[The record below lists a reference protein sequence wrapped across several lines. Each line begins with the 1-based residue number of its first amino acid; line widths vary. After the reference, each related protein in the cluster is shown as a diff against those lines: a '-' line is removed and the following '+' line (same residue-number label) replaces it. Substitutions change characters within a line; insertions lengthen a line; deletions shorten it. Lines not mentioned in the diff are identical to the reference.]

1 MSNHI
6 FHYRLKKL
14 KRAFLIWITLISLL
28 INLWI
33 DNIRFTIF
41 QTNSHEKSRVQIKR
55 ARGFTNQLIELGS
68 AFIKIGQLLS
78 ARPDLIPNTWI
89 QELSKLQDQV
99 PNFSF
104 TQVEE
109 IIRNELGSKF
119 NEIDQIICDPV
130 GSASLAQVH
139 RATLKDCK
147 KVVFKIKR
155 ARWFTNQLIELG
167 SAFIKIG
174 QLLSA
179 RPDLIPNT
187 WIQELSKLQDQV
199 PNFSFAQVEETIR
212 DELGSKFNDIDQ
224 IICDPVGSASLA
236 QVHRATLK
244 DGKKVVF
251 KVQRPNLKELF
262 IIDLGIMQQIA
273 GLLQKNKNW
282 SRGRN
287 WVEIAKE
294 CRKVLMKELD
304 FNCEAQYAA
313 RFRQQF
319 LDDENV
325 EVPEVIWD
333 MSSEKVLCLSYVEG
347 TKISDLEKLKS
358 QEIDLSKIAEIGA
371 ISYLKQLVNYGFFH
385 ADPHP
390 GNLAVSSEGK
400 LIFYDF
406 GMMGNISNNLQTRLG
421 GMVKAAALRD
431 ASSLVSQLQQ
441 AGLISK
447 DIDVGPVR
455 RLVRLMLKE
464 ALTPPFSPNII
475 EKLSGDLY
483 ELVYETPFQL
493 PVDLIFVMRAL
504 STFEGVGRMLDPGF
518 NLVSVTKPYL
528 IELMTSNNQSPN
540 DLINQFGRQVGE
552 LGSKAVGIPK
562 RIDESLE
569 RLEQGDLQL
578 QIRMGESDR
587 QFKKMF
593 TAQKT
598 LGHSILIGSLSI
610 ASALLVTSKQNNF
623 ALLPLLFA
631 IPISIDWIK
640 CQLSMRKGS
649 RLEKLKR

>member
-1 MSNHI
+1 MSYHVL
-6 FHYRLKKL
+6 HYRLKKL
-14 KRAFLIWITLISLL
+14 KRSFLIWITLISLL
-28 INLWI
+28 LNLWI

-41 QTNSHEKSRVQIKR
+41 QTKNNEKSRVQIKR
-55 ARGFTNQLIELGS
+55 ARWFTNQLIKLGS

-89 QELSKLQDQV
+89 KELS
-99 PNFSF
+99 
-104 TQVEE
+104 
-109 IIRNELGSKF
+109 R
-119 NEIDQIICDPV
+119 
-130 GSASLAQVH
+130 
-139 RATLKDCK
+139 
-147 KVVFKIKR
+147 
-155 ARWFTNQLIELG
+155 
-167 SAFIKIG
+167 
-174 QLLSA
+174 
-179 RPDLIPNT
+179 
-187 WIQELSKLQDQV
+187 LQDQV

-212 DELGSKFNDIDQ
+212 NELGSKFNKIDQ

-447 DIDVGPVR
+447 DIDIGPVR

-610 ASALLVTSKQNNF
+610 ASALLVTNKQNNF
-623 ALLPLLFA
+623 ALLPLFFA
-631 IPISIDWIK
+631 LPISIDWIK

>member
-1 MSNHI
+1 MSFHI
-6 FHYRLKKL
+6 LHYRLKKL
-14 KRAFLIWITLISLL
+14 KRSFLIWITLISLL
-28 INLWI
+28 MKLWI
-33 DNIRFTIF
+33 DSIRFTIF
-41 QTNSHEKSRVQIKR
+41 QTKSNEKSRVQIKR
-55 ARGFTNQLIELGS
+55 ARWFTNQLIKLGS

-109 IIRNELGSKF
+109 TIRNELGSKF
-119 NEIDQIICDPV
+119 NE
-130 GSASLAQVH
+130 
-139 RATLKDCK
+139 
-147 KVVFKIKR
+147 
-155 ARWFTNQLIELG
+155 
-167 SAFIKIG
+167 
-174 QLLSA
+174 
-179 RPDLIPNT
+179 
-187 WIQELSKLQDQV
+187 
-199 PNFSFAQVEETIR
+199 
-212 DELGSKFNDIDQ
+212 IDQ

-528 IELMTSNNQSPN
+528 IELMTSNNQTPN

-610 ASALLVTSKQNNF
+610 ASALLVTNKQNNF
-623 ALLPLLFA
+623 ALLPLFFA
-631 IPISIDWIK
+631 LPISIDWIK

>member
-1 MSNHI
+1 MSYHI
-6 FHYRLKKL
+6 LHYRFKKL

-41 QTNSHEKSRVQIKR
+41 QTKSNEKSRVQIKR
-55 ARGFTNQLIELGS
+55 ARWFTNQLIKLGS

-78 ARPDLIPNTWI
+78 ARPDLLPNSWI
-89 QELSKLQDQV
+89 K
-99 PNFSF
+99 
-104 TQVEE
+104 
-109 IIRNELGSKF
+109 
-119 NEIDQIICDPV
+119 
-130 GSASLAQVH
+130 
-139 RATLKDCK
+139 
-147 KVVFKIKR
+147 
-155 ARWFTNQLIELG
+155 
-167 SAFIKIG
+167 
-174 QLLSA
+174 
-179 RPDLIPNT
+179 
-187 WIQELSKLQDQV
+187 ELSKLQDQV

-212 DELGSKFNDIDQ
+212 EELGSKFNEIDQ

-294 CRKVLMKELD
+294 CRKVLIKELD
-304 FNCEAQYAA
+304 FNSEAQYAA

-325 EVPEVIWD
+325 EVPEVIWN
-333 MSSEKVLCLSYVEG
+333 MSSEKVLCLSYIEG

-528 IELMTSNNQSPN
+528 IELMTSNNQTPN

-562 RIDESLE
+562 RIDESIE

-610 ASALLVTSKQNNF
+610 ASALLVTNKQNNF
-623 ALLPLLFA
+623 ALLPLFFA
-631 IPISIDWIK
+631 LPISIDWIK

>member
-1 MSNHI
+1 MSYHI
-6 FHYRLKKL
+6 LHYRLKKL

-41 QTNSHEKSRVQIKR
+41 QTKSSEKSRVQIKR
-55 ARGFTNQLIELGS
+55 AS
-68 AFIKIGQLLS
+68 
-78 ARPDLIPNTWI
+78 
-89 QELSKLQDQV
+89 
-99 PNFSF
+99 
-104 TQVEE
+104 
-109 IIRNELGSKF
+109 
-119 NEIDQIICDPV
+119 
-130 GSASLAQVH
+130 
-139 RATLKDCK
+139 
-147 KVVFKIKR
+147 
-155 ARWFTNQLIELG
+155 WFTNQLIKLG

-212 DELGSKFNDIDQ
+212 NELGSKFNEIDQ

-587 QFKKMF
+587 QFK
-593 TAQKT
+593 
-598 LGHSILIGSLSI
+598 
-610 ASALLVTSKQNNF
+610 
-623 ALLPLLFA
+623 
-631 IPISIDWIK
+631 
-640 CQLSMRKGS
+640 
-649 RLEKLKR
+649 

>member
-1 MSNHI
+1 MSYHNI
-6 FHYRLKKL
+6 DFRLKRL
-14 KRAFLIWITLISLL
+14 KRGFLIWITLISLL
-28 INLWI
+28 INLWL

-41 QTNSHEKSRVQIKR
+41 QTKSSKKSRVQIKR
-55 ARGFTNQLIELGS
+55 AKWFTNQLIKLGS

-104 TQVEE
+104 EQVEE
-109 IIRNELGSKF
+109 TIKKELGSKSD
-119 NEIDQIICDPV
+119 EIDQIISEPV

-139 RATLKDCK
+139 RATLK
-147 KVVFKIKR
+147 
-155 ARWFTNQLIELG
+155 N
-167 SAFIKIG
+167 
-174 QLLSA
+174 
-179 RPDLIPNT
+179 
-187 WIQELSKLQDQV
+187 
-199 PNFSFAQVEETIR
+199 
-212 DELGSKFNDIDQ
+212 
-224 IICDPVGSASLA
+224 
-236 QVHRATLK
+236 
-244 DGKKVVF
+244 GKKVVF

-294 CRKVLMKELD
+294 CKKVLLKELD

-319 LDDENV
+319 LDDENI

-333 MSSEKVLCLSYVEG
+333 MSSEKVLCLSYIEG
-347 TKISDLEKLKS
+347 TKISDLKKLQNKG
-358 QEIDLSKIAEIGA
+358 IDLPKIAEIGA

-390 GNLAVSSEGK
+390 GNLAVSNTGK

-406 GMMGNISNNLQTRLG
+406 GMMGNLSNNLQTSLG
-421 GMVKAAALRD
+421 AMVKAAALRD
-431 ASSLVSQLQQ
+431 ASTLVSQLQQ

-447 DIDVGPVR
+447 DIDIGPVR

-528 IELMTSNNQSPN
+528 IELMTSNNQTPN

-552 LGSKAVGIPK
+552 IGSKAVGIPK

-610 ASALLVTSKQNNF
+610 ASALLVTNKQNNF
-623 ALLPLLFA
+623 ALLPLFFA
-631 IPISIDWIK
+631 LPISIDWLK
-640 CQLSMRKGS
+640 CQLSMSKGS

>member
-1 MSNHI
+1 MSYHI
-6 FHYRLKKL
+6 LHYRLKKL

-41 QTNSHEKSRVQIKR
+41 QTKSDEKSRVQIKR
-55 ARGFTNQLIELGS
+55 ARWFTNQLIKLGS

-109 IIRNELGSKF
+109 TIRNELGSKF
-119 NEIDQIICDPV
+119 NE
-130 GSASLAQVH
+130 
-139 RATLKDCK
+139 
-147 KVVFKIKR
+147 
-155 ARWFTNQLIELG
+155 
-167 SAFIKIG
+167 
-174 QLLSA
+174 
-179 RPDLIPNT
+179 
-187 WIQELSKLQDQV
+187 
-199 PNFSFAQVEETIR
+199 
-212 DELGSKFNDIDQ
+212 IDQ

-528 IELMTSNNQSPN
+528 IELMTSNNQTPN

-610 ASALLVTSKQNNF
+610 ASALLVTNKQNNF
-623 ALLPLLFA
+623 ALLPLFFA
-631 IPISIDWIK
+631 LPISIDWIK

>member
-6 FHYRLKKL
+6 FKNRI
-14 KRAFLIWITLISLL
+14 KRIKRGFLIWKTLIFLL
-28 INLWI
+28 INLWL
-33 DNIRFTIF
+33 DNLIF
-41 QTNSHEKSRVQIKR
+41 KLFRTKSNKKDKVQIKR
-55 ARGFTNQLIELGS
+55 AKWFTNQLIDLGS

-89 QELSKLQDQV
+89 QELAKLQDEV
-99 PNFSF
+99 PQFSF
-104 TQVEE
+104 KKVEE
-109 IIRNELGSKF
+109 IIKQELGQKF
-119 NEIDQIICDPV
+119 LEINQIISIPI

-139 RATLKDCK
+139 KATLK
-147 KVVFKIKR
+147 
-155 ARWFTNQLIELG
+155 N
-167 SAFIKIG
+167 
-174 QLLSA
+174 
-179 RPDLIPNT
+179 
-187 WIQELSKLQDQV
+187 
-199 PNFSFAQVEETIR
+199 
-212 DELGSKFNDIDQ
+212 
-224 IICDPVGSASLA
+224 
-236 QVHRATLK
+236 
-244 DGKKVVF
+244 GKEVVF
-251 KVQRPNLKELF
+251 KVQRPDLKNLF
-262 IIDLGIMQQIA
+262 IIDLNIMQQVA
-273 GLLQKNKNW
+273 FLMQKNKNW

-287 WVEIAKE
+287 WVDIAKE

-319 LDDENV
+319 LEDENI

-333 MSSEKVLCLSYVEG
+333 MSSEKVLCLSYLEG
-347 TKISDLEKLKS
+347 TKISEIEKLQS
-358 QEIDLSKIAEIGA
+358 RNIDLPKIAEIGA

-390 GNLAVSSEGK
+390 GNLAVSNSGK

-421 GMVKAAALRD
+421 SMVQAAALRD
-431 ASSLVSQLQQ
+431 ASSLVTQLQQ

-447 DIDVGPVR
+447 DIDIGPVR

-528 IELMTSNNQSPN
+528 IALMTSNNQTPN

-552 LGSKAVGIPK
+552 LSSKAVGIPK

-593 TAQKT
+593 TAQKS
-598 LGHSILIGSLSI
+598 LGHSILIGSLTI
-610 ASALLVTSKQNNF
+610 ASALLVTNNQNNF
-623 ALLPLLFA
+623 AILPLVFA
-631 IPISIDWIK
+631 APISIDWIK

-649 RLEKLKR
+649 RIEKLKQ

>member
-1 MSNHI
+1 MSYHI
-6 FHYRLKKL
+6 FHYHLKKL
-14 KRAFLIWITLISLL
+14 KRAYLIWITLISLL

-41 QTNSHEKSRVQIKR
+41 QTKSNEKSRVQ
-55 ARGFTNQLIELGS
+55 
-68 AFIKIGQLLS
+68 
-78 ARPDLIPNTWI
+78 
-89 QELSKLQDQV
+89 
-99 PNFSF
+99 
-104 TQVEE
+104 
-109 IIRNELGSKF
+109 
-119 NEIDQIICDPV
+119 
-130 GSASLAQVH
+130 
-139 RATLKDCK
+139 
-147 KVVFKIKR
+147 IKR
-155 ARWFTNQLIELG
+155 ARWFTNQLIKLG

-212 DELGSKFNDIDQ
+212 EELGSKFNEIDE
-224 IICDPVGSASLA
+224 IINDPVGSASLA

-294 CRKVLMKELD
+294 CKKVLLKELD

-319 LDDENV
+319 LDDENI

-333 MSSEKVLCLSYVEG
+333 MSSEKVLCLSYIEG
-347 TKISDLEKLKS
+347 TKISDLKKLQNKG
-358 QEIDLSKIAEIGA
+358 IDLPKIAEIGA

-390 GNLAVSSEGK
+390 GNLAVSNTGK

-406 GMMGNISNNLQTRLG
+406 GMMGNISNNLQTSLG
-421 GMVKAAALRD
+421 AMVKAAALRD
-431 ASSLVSQLQQ
+431 ASTLVSQLQQ

-447 DIDVGPVR
+447 DIDIGPVR

-528 IELMTSNNQSPN
+528 IELMTSNNQTPN

-552 LGSKAVGIPK
+552 IGSKAVGIPK

-610 ASALLVTSKQNNF
+610 ASALLVTNKQNNF
-623 ALLPLLFA
+623 ALLPLFFA
-631 IPISIDWIK
+631 LPISIDWLK
-640 CQLSMRKGS
+640 CQLSMSKGS

>member
-1 MSNHI
+1 MSFQI
-6 FHYRLKKL
+6 LHYRLKKL
-14 KRAFLIWITLISLL
+14 KRAFLIWKTLISLL

-41 QTNSHEKSRVQIKR
+41 QIKSNEKSRVQIKR
-55 ARGFTNQLIELGS
+55 ARWFTNQLINLGS

-104 TQVEE
+104 EQIEE
-109 IIRNELGSKF
+109 TIREELGSKF
-119 NEIDQIICDPV
+119 YEIDQII
-130 GSASLAQVH
+130 A
-139 RATLKDCK
+139 
-147 KVVFKIKR
+147 
-155 ARWFTNQLIELG
+155 
-167 SAFIKIG
+167 
-174 QLLSA
+174 
-179 RPDLIPNT
+179 
-187 WIQELSKLQDQV
+187 
-199 PNFSFAQVEETIR
+199 
-212 DELGSKFNDIDQ
+212 
-224 IICDPVGSASLA
+224 DPVGSASLA

-319 LDDENV
+319 LDDVNV

-333 MSSEKVLCLSYVEG
+333 MSSEKVLCLSYLEG
-347 TKISDLEKLKS
+347 TKISDLEKLKL
-358 QEIDLSKIAEIGA
+358 QEIDLPKIAEIGA

-390 GNLAVSSEGK
+390 GNLAVSKKGK

-528 IELMTSNNQSPN
+528 IELMTSNNQTPN

-610 ASALLVTSKQNNF
+610 ASALLVTNKQNNF

-631 IPISIDWIK
+631 VPISIDWIK

-649 RLEKLKR
+649 RLEKLKQ

>member
-1 MSNHI
+1 MTN
-6 FHYRLKKL
+6 RMVNTELKKI
-14 KRAFLIWITLISLL
+14 KRAFLIWTNLFLLLLTLWLDSLKFKL
-28 INLWI
+28 F
-33 DNIRFTIF
+33 RT
-41 QTNSHEKSRVQIKR
+41 TSEKKNKIQIKR
-55 ARGFTNQLIELGS
+55 AKWFTNKLIELGS

-99 PNFSF
+99 PKFSF
-104 TQVEE
+104 ALVEE
-109 IIRNELGSKF
+109 TIKKELGKKF
-119 NEIDQIICDPV
+119 SEIEKINNNPI

-139 RATLKDCK
+139 RAKLK
-147 KVVFKIKR
+147 
-155 ARWFTNQLIELG
+155 N
-167 SAFIKIG
+167 
-174 QLLSA
+174 
-179 RPDLIPNT
+179 
-187 WIQELSKLQDQV
+187 
-199 PNFSFAQVEETIR
+199 
-212 DELGSKFNDIDQ
+212 
-224 IICDPVGSASLA
+224 
-236 QVHRATLK
+236 
-244 DGKKVVF
+244 GKEVVF
-251 KVQRPNLKELF
+251 KVQRPNLKSLF
-262 IIDLGIMQQIA
+262 VTDLNIMQQIA
-273 GLLQKNKNW
+273 SILQRNKNW

-294 CRKVLMKELD
+294 CRKVLLKELD

-325 EVPEVIWD
+325 KIPEVIWD
-333 MSSEKVLCLSYVEG
+333 MSSEKVLCLSYLEG
-347 TKISDLEKLKS
+347 IKISEIEKL
-358 QEIDLSKIAEIGA
+358 QANEIDLKKIAEIGA

-390 GNLAVSSEGK
+390 GNLAVSNSGK

-447 DIDVGPVR
+447 DIDIGPVR

-475 EKLSGDLY
+475 DKLSGDLY

-504 STFEGVGRMLDPGF
+504 STFEGVGRMLDPDF
-518 NLVSVTKPYL
+518 NLVSITKPYL
-528 IELMTSNNQSPN
+528 IELMTSNNQTPN

-598 LGHSILIGSLSI
+598 VGHSILIGSLSI
-610 ASALLVTSKQNNF
+610 ASALLVTKKQNNF
-623 ALLPLLFA
+623 ALLPLIFA

-649 RLEKLKR
+649 RLEKLKQ

>member
-1 MSNHI
+1 MSYHVL
-6 FHYRLKKL
+6 HYRLKKL
-14 KRAFLIWITLISLL
+14 KRSFLIWITLISLL
-28 INLWI
+28 LNLWI

-41 QTNSHEKSRVQIKR
+41 QTKNNEKSRVQ
-55 ARGFTNQLIELGS
+55 
-68 AFIKIGQLLS
+68 
-78 ARPDLIPNTWI
+78 
-89 QELSKLQDQV
+89 
-99 PNFSF
+99 
-104 TQVEE
+104 
-109 IIRNELGSKF
+109 
-119 NEIDQIICDPV
+119 
-130 GSASLAQVH
+130 
-139 RATLKDCK
+139 
-147 KVVFKIKR
+147 IKR

-199 PNFSFAQVEETIR
+199 PNFSFTQVEETIR
-212 DELGSKFNDIDQ
+212 NELGSKFNEIDQ

-244 DGKKVVF
+244 NGKKVVF

-431 ASSLVSQLQQ
+431 ASLLVSQLQL

-447 DIDVGPVR
+447 DIEVGPVR

-610 ASALLVTSKQNNF
+610 ASALLVTNKQNNF
-623 ALLPLLFA
+623 ALLPLFFA
-631 IPISIDWIK
+631 LPISIDWIK

>member
-1 MSNHI
+1 MINHKFKNRI
-6 FHYRLKKL
+6 KKI
-14 KRAFLIWITLISLL
+14 KRGFLIWRILILL
-28 INLWI
+28 LVNLWL
-33 DNIRFTIF
+33 DNLKFKIF
-41 QTNSHEKSRVQIKR
+41 QTGKDKKNKVQIKR
-55 ARGFTNQLIELGS
+55 A
-68 AFIKIGQLLS
+68 K
-78 ARPDLIPNTWI
+78 
-89 QELSKLQDQV
+89 
-99 PNFSF
+99 
-104 TQVEE
+104 
-109 IIRNELGSKF
+109 
-119 NEIDQIICDPV
+119 
-130 GSASLAQVH
+130 
-139 RATLKDCK
+139 
-147 KVVFKIKR
+147 
-155 ARWFTNQLIELG
+155 WFTNQLIELG

-199 PNFSFAQVEETIR
+199 PQFSYTKVEEIIKKELGHNFSEI
-212 DELGSKFNDIDQ
+212 KQ
-224 IICDPVGSASLA
+224 ISSTPIGSASLA
-236 QVHRATLK
+236 QVHKATLRN
-244 DGKKVVF
+244 GKEVVF
-251 KVQRPNLKELF
+251 KVQRPNLKNLF
-262 IIDLGIMQQIA
+262 IIDLNIMQQIA
-273 GLLQKNKNW
+273 FILQQNKNW

-304 FNCEAQYAA
+304 FKCEAQFAA

-319 LDDENV
+319 IDDENV

-333 MSSEKVLCLSYVEG
+333 FSSEKVLCLSYLEG
-347 TKISDLEKLKS
+347 TKISDIKNLKS
-358 QEIDLSKIAEIGA
+358 KNIDLPKIAEIGA

-390 GNLAVSSEGK
+390 GNLAVSNSGK

-406 GMMGNISNNLQTRLG
+406 GMMGNISNNLQVRLG
-421 GMVKAAALRD
+421 SMVQSAALRD
-431 ASSLVSQLQQ
+431 ASSLVTQLQQ

-518 NLVSVTKPYL
+518 NLVSITKPYL
-528 IELMTSNNQSPN
+528 IDLMTSNNQTPN

-569 RLEQGDLQL
+569 RLEQGDIQL

-587 QFKKMF
+587 QFRKMF
-593 TAQKT
+593 TAQKS
-598 LGHSILIGSLSI
+598 LGHSILIGSLTI
-610 ASALLVTSKQNNF
+610 ASALLVTNNQNNF
-623 ALLPLLFA
+623 ALLPLIFA
-631 IPISIDWIK
+631 APISIDWIK
-640 CQLSMRKGS
+640 CQLNMRKGS
-649 RLEKLKR
+649 RIEKLKQ

>member
-1 MSNHI
+1 MSHHI
-6 FHYRLKKL
+6 LHYRLKKL

-28 INLWI
+28 IKLWI

-41 QTNSHEKSRVQIKR
+41 QTKSNEKSRIQIKR
-55 ARGFTNQLIELGS
+55 ARWFTNQLIKLGS

-104 TQVEE
+104 VKVEE
-109 IIRNELGSKF
+109 TIRDELGSKF
-119 NEIDQIICDPV
+119 NEIEEIIWDPI

-139 RATLKDCK
+139 RATLK
-147 KVVFKIKR
+147 
-155 ARWFTNQLIELG
+155 N
-167 SAFIKIG
+167 
-174 QLLSA
+174 
-179 RPDLIPNT
+179 
-187 WIQELSKLQDQV
+187 
-199 PNFSFAQVEETIR
+199 
-212 DELGSKFNDIDQ
+212 
-224 IICDPVGSASLA
+224 
-236 QVHRATLK
+236 
-244 DGKKVVF
+244 GKKVVF

-304 FNCEAQYAA
+304 FNSEAQYAA

-319 LDDENV
+319 LDDEKV

-347 TKISDLEKLKS
+347 TKISDLKKLQS
-358 QEIDLSKIAEIGA
+358 QEIDLPKIAEIGA

-390 GNLAVSSEGK
+390 GNLAVSNEGK

-528 IELMTSNNQSPN
+528 IELMTSNNQTPN

-598 LGHSILIGSLSI
+598 LGHSILLGSLSI
-610 ASALLVTSKQNNF
+610 ASALLVTNKQNNF
-623 ALLPLLFA
+623 ALLPLFFA
-631 IPISIDWIK
+631 LPISIDWLK
-640 CQLSMRKGS
+640 CQLSMSKGS

>member
-1 MSNHI
+1 MSYHI
-6 FHYRLKKL
+6 FHYRFKKL
-14 KRAFLIWITLISLL
+14 KRAFLIWMTLISLL
-28 INLWI
+28 AILWI

-41 QTNSHEKSRVQIKR
+41 QTKSNEKSRVQ
-55 ARGFTNQLIELGS
+55 
-68 AFIKIGQLLS
+68 
-78 ARPDLIPNTWI
+78 
-89 QELSKLQDQV
+89 
-99 PNFSF
+99 
-104 TQVEE
+104 
-109 IIRNELGSKF
+109 
-119 NEIDQIICDPV
+119 
-130 GSASLAQVH
+130 
-139 RATLKDCK
+139 
-147 KVVFKIKR
+147 IKR
-155 ARWFTNQLIELG
+155 ARWFTNQLIKLG

-199 PNFSFAQVEETIR
+199 PNFSFAQVKETIR
-212 DELGSKFNDIDQ
+212 EELGSKFNEIDQ
-224 IICDPVGSASLA
+224 IIDDPVGSASLA

-273 GLLQKNKNW
+273 GLLQKHKNW

-304 FNCEAQYAA
+304 FNSEAQYAA

-333 MSSEKVLCLSYVEG
+333 MSSEKVLCLSYLEG

-358 QEIDLSKIAEIGA
+358 QAINLSKIAEIGA

-390 GNLAVSSEGK
+390 GNLAVSNEGK

-528 IELMTSNNQSPN
+528 IELMTSNNQTPN

-610 ASALLVTSKQNNF
+610 ASALLVTNKQNNF
-623 ALLPLLFA
+623 ALLPLFFA
-631 IPISIDWIK
+631 LPISIDWIK

-649 RLEKLKR
+649 RLEKLRR

>member
-1 MSNHI
+1 MSNH
-6 FHYRLKKL
+6 KL
-14 KRAFLIWITLISLL
+14 KNRIKKIKRGFLIWKILILL
-28 INLWI
+28 LVNLWL
-33 DNIRFTIF
+33 DNLIFKIF
-41 QTNSHEKSRVQIKR
+41 QTNTDKQNKVQ
-55 ARGFTNQLIELGS
+55 
-68 AFIKIGQLLS
+68 
-78 ARPDLIPNTWI
+78 
-89 QELSKLQDQV
+89 
-99 PNFSF
+99 
-104 TQVEE
+104 
-109 IIRNELGSKF
+109 
-119 NEIDQIICDPV
+119 
-130 GSASLAQVH
+130 
-139 RATLKDCK
+139 
-147 KVVFKIKR
+147 IKR

-199 PNFSFAQVEETIR
+199 PQFSYTKVEEIIQK
-212 DELGSKFNDIDQ
+212 ELGHKFSEINQ
-224 IICDPVGSASLA
+224 ITSTPIGSASLA
-236 QVHRATLK
+236 QVHKATLK
-244 DGKKVVF
+244 DGKEVVF
-251 KVQRPNLKELF
+251 KVQRPNLKNLF
-262 IIDLGIMQQIA
+262 TIDLNIMQQIA
-273 GLLQKNKNW
+273 FIIQKNKNW

-287 WVEIAKE
+287 WVAIAKE

-304 FNCEAQYAA
+304 FKCEAQYAA

-325 EVPEVIWD
+325 EVPEVIWNL
-333 MSSEKVLCLSYVEG
+333 STEKVLCLSYLEG
-347 TKISDLEKLKS
+347 TKISDVEKLKS
-358 QEIDLSKIAEIGA
+358 KNIDLSKIAEIGA
-371 ISYLKQLVNYGFFH
+371 VSYLKQLVNYGFFH

-390 GNLAVSSEGK
+390 GNLAVSNSGK

-406 GMMGNISNNLQTRLG
+406 GMMGNISNSLQASLG
-421 GMVKAAALRD
+421 SMVQSAALRD
-431 ASSLVSQLQQ
+431 ASSLVTQLQQ

-518 NLVSVTKPYL
+518 NLVSITKPYL
-528 IELMTSNNQSPN
+528 IDLMTSNNQTPN

-593 TAQKT
+593 TAQKS
-598 LGHSILIGSLSI
+598 LGHSILIGSLII
-610 ASALLVTSKQNNF
+610 ATALLVTNNQNNF
-623 ALLPLLFA
+623 AVLPLIFA
-631 IPISIDWIK
+631 APISIDWIK
-640 CQLSMRKGS
+640 WQLSMRKGS
-649 RLEKLKR
+649 RIEKLKQ

>member
-1 MSNHI
+1 MSYHI
-6 FHYRLKKL
+6 LHYRLKKL

-41 QTNSHEKSRVQIKR
+41 QTKSNEKSRVQIKR
-55 ARGFTNQLIELGS
+55 A
-68 AFIKIGQLLS
+68 K
-78 ARPDLIPNTWI
+78 
-89 QELSKLQDQV
+89 
-99 PNFSF
+99 
-104 TQVEE
+104 
-109 IIRNELGSKF
+109 
-119 NEIDQIICDPV
+119 
-130 GSASLAQVH
+130 
-139 RATLKDCK
+139 
-147 KVVFKIKR
+147 
-155 ARWFTNQLIELG
+155 WFTNQLIKLG

-199 PNFSFAQVEETIR
+199 PNFSFAQVEETIKE
-212 DELGSKFNDIDQ
+212 ELGYKFNEIDQ
-224 IICDPVGSASLA
+224 IIGEPVGSASLA

-325 EVPEVIWD
+325 QVPEVIWD
-333 MSSEKVLCLSYVEG
+333 MSSEKVLCLSYLEG
-347 TKISDLEKLKS
+347 TKINDLEKLKS
-358 QEIDLSKIAEIGA
+358 KNLDLSKIAEIGA

-390 GNLAVSSEGK
+390 GNLAVSNAGQ

-406 GMMGNISNNLQTRLG
+406 GMMGNISNNLQIRLG

-464 ALTPPFSPNII
+464 ALTPPFSSNIM

-493 PVDLIFVMRAL
+493 PVDLIFVMRAM
-504 STFEGVGRMLDPGF
+504 STFEGVGRMLDPEF

-528 IELMTSNNQSPN
+528 IELMTTNNQSPN

-610 ASALLVTSKQNNF
+610 ASALLVTNKQNNF
-623 ALLPLLFA
+623 ALLPLVFA
-631 IPISIDWIK
+631 MPITIDWIK
-640 CQLSMRKGS
+640 CQLSMRKGT
-649 RLEKLKR
+649 RLEKLQR

>member
-1 MSNHI
+1 MSYQI
-6 FHYRLKKL
+6 LHYRLKKL
-14 KRAFLIWITLISLL
+14 KRAFLIWKTLISLL

-41 QTNSHEKSRVQIKR
+41 QTKNNEKSRVQINR
-55 ARGFTNQLIELGS
+55 ARWFTNQLIKLGS

-104 TQVEE
+104 ELVEKT
-109 IIRNELGSKF
+109 IREELGSKF
-119 NEIDQIICDPV
+119 NEIDQIIC
-130 GSASLAQVH
+130 H
-139 RATLKDCK
+139 
-147 KVVFKIKR
+147 
-155 ARWFTNQLIELG
+155 
-167 SAFIKIG
+167 
-174 QLLSA
+174 
-179 RPDLIPNT
+179 
-187 WIQELSKLQDQV
+187 
-199 PNFSFAQVEETIR
+199 
-212 DELGSKFNDIDQ
+212 
-224 IICDPVGSASLA
+224 PVGSASLA

-333 MSSEKVLCLSYVEG
+333 MSSEKVLCLSYLGG
-347 TKISDLEKLKS
+347 TKISDLEKLQS
-358 QEIDLSKIAEIGA
+358 QEIDLPKIAEIGA

-390 GNLAVSSEGK
+390 GNLAVSNEGK

-447 DIDVGPVR
+447 DIDIGPVR

-528 IELMTSNNQSPN
+528 IELMTSNNQTPN

-610 ASALLVTSKQNNF
+610 ASALLVTNKQNNF
-623 ALLPLLFA
+623 ALLPLFFA
-631 IPISIDWIK
+631 LPISIDWIK

>member
-1 MSNHI
+1 MSFHI
-6 FHYRLKKL
+6 LHYRLKKL
-14 KRAFLIWITLISLL
+14 KRAFVIWITLISLL

-41 QTNSHEKSRVQIKR
+41 QAKNNEKSKVQ
-55 ARGFTNQLIELGS
+55 
-68 AFIKIGQLLS
+68 
-78 ARPDLIPNTWI
+78 
-89 QELSKLQDQV
+89 
-99 PNFSF
+99 
-104 TQVEE
+104 
-109 IIRNELGSKF
+109 
-119 NEIDQIICDPV
+119 
-130 GSASLAQVH
+130 
-139 RATLKDCK
+139 
-147 KVVFKIKR
+147 IKR
-155 ARWFTNQLIELG
+155 ARWFTNQLIKLG

-212 DELGSKFNDIDQ
+212 DALGTKFNEIDQ
-224 IICDPVGSASLA
+224 IISDPVGSASLA

-287 WVEIAKE
+287 LVEIAKE
-294 CRKVLMKELD
+294 CRKVLLKELD

-333 MSSEKVLCLSYVEG
+333 MSSEQVLCLSYVEG
-347 TKISDLEKLKS
+347 TKISNLEKLKS
-358 QEIDLSKIAEIGA
+358 QEIDLSKIAAIGA

-431 ASSLVSQLQQ
+431 PASLVSQLQQ

-483 ELVYETPFQL
+483 EIVYETPFQL

-528 IELMTSNNQSPN
+528 IELMTSNNQTPN

-610 ASALLVTSKQNNF
+610 ASALLVTNKQNNF
-623 ALLPLLFA
+623 ALLPLFFA
-631 IPISIDWIK
+631 LPISIDWIK

>member
-1 MSNHI
+1 MSYNI
-6 FHYRLKKL
+6 LHYRLKKL
-14 KRAFLIWITLISLL
+14 KRSFLIWITLISLL
-28 INLWI
+28 IILWI

-41 QTNSHEKSRVQIKR
+41 PNKNYEKSRVQIKR
-55 ARGFTNQLIELGS
+55 AKWFTNQLIKLGS

-89 QELSKLQDQV
+89 KELSKLQDQV
-99 PNFSF
+99 PNFAF
-104 TQVEE
+104 AQVEE
-109 IIRNELGSKF
+109 TIREELGSKF
-119 NEIDQIICDPV
+119 KEIDQIKYDPV

-139 RATLKDCK
+139 RATL
-147 KVVFKIKR
+147 I
-155 ARWFTNQLIELG
+155 
-167 SAFIKIG
+167 
-174 QLLSA
+174 
-179 RPDLIPNT
+179 
-187 WIQELSKLQDQV
+187 
-199 PNFSFAQVEETIR
+199 
-212 DELGSKFNDIDQ
+212 
-224 IICDPVGSASLA
+224 
-236 QVHRATLK
+236 

-325 EVPEVIWD
+325 EVPEVIWN
-333 MSSEKVLCLSYVEG
+333 MSSEKVLCLSYLEG
-347 TKISDLEKLKS
+347 TKISDLEKLQS
-358 QEIDLSKIAEIGA
+358 QKIDLPKIAEIGA

-390 GNLAVSSEGK
+390 GNLAVSNEGK

-455 RLVRLMLKE
+455 RLVRLMLNE

-518 NLVSVTKPYL
+518 NLVSITKPYL
-528 IELMTSNNQSPN
+528 IELMTSNNQTPN

-610 ASALLVTSKQNNF
+610 ASALLVTNKQNNF
-623 ALLPLLFA
+623 ALLPLFFA
-631 IPISIDWIK
+631 LPISIDWVK

>member
-1 MSNHI
+1 MSYHI

-28 INLWI
+28 TILWI
-33 DNIRFTIF
+33 DNIRFKIF
-41 QTNSHEKSRVQIKR
+41 QTNSNEKSRVQ
-55 ARGFTNQLIELGS
+55 
-68 AFIKIGQLLS
+68 
-78 ARPDLIPNTWI
+78 
-89 QELSKLQDQV
+89 
-99 PNFSF
+99 
-104 TQVEE
+104 
-109 IIRNELGSKF
+109 
-119 NEIDQIICDPV
+119 
-130 GSASLAQVH
+130 
-139 RATLKDCK
+139 
-147 KVVFKIKR
+147 IKR
-155 ARWFTNQLIELG
+155 ARWFTNQLIKLG

-212 DELGSKFNDIDQ
+212 DELGSKFNEIDQ

-244 DGKKVVF
+244 NDEKVVF

-262 IIDLGIMQQIA
+262 TIDLGIMQQIA

-287 WVEIAKE
+287 WVEIARE

-333 MSSEKVLCLSYVEG
+333 MSSEKVLCLSYLEG
-347 TKISDLEKLKS
+347 TKISDLEKLQS
-358 QEIDLSKIAEIGA
+358 QEIDLPKIAEIGA

-390 GNLAVSSEGK
+390 GNLAVSNEGK

-441 AGLISK
+441 AGLISR

-610 ASALLVTSKQNNF
+610 ASALLVTNKQNNF
-623 ALLPLLFA
+623 ALLPLFFA
-631 IPISIDWIK
+631 LPISIDWIK

>member
-1 MSNHI
+1 MSLHI
-6 FHYRLKKL
+6 LHYRLKKL

-28 INLWI
+28 IILWI

-41 QTNSHEKSRVQIKR
+41 QTKSNEKSRVQIKR
-55 ARGFTNQLIELGS
+55 ARWFTNQLIKLGS

-109 IIRNELGSKF
+109 TIRNELGSKF
-119 NEIDQIICDPV
+119 NE
-130 GSASLAQVH
+130 
-139 RATLKDCK
+139 
-147 KVVFKIKR
+147 
-155 ARWFTNQLIELG
+155 
-167 SAFIKIG
+167 
-174 QLLSA
+174 
-179 RPDLIPNT
+179 
-187 WIQELSKLQDQV
+187 
-199 PNFSFAQVEETIR
+199 
-212 DELGSKFNDIDQ
+212 IDQ

-333 MSSEKVLCLSYVEG
+333 MSSEKVLCLSYLEG
-347 TKISDLEKLKS
+347 TKISDLEKLQS
-358 QEIDLSKIAEIGA
+358 QEIDLPKIAEIGA

-390 GNLAVSSEGK
+390 GNLAVSNEGK

-610 ASALLVTSKQNNF
+610 ASALLVTNKQNNF
-623 ALLPLLFA
+623 ALLPLFFA
-631 IPISIDWIK
+631 LPISIDWIK

>member
-1 MSNHI
+1 MANYKFKNRI
-6 FHYRLKKL
+6 QKI
-14 KRAFLIWITLISLL
+14 KRGFIIWRILILLLITLWLDNL
-28 INLWI
+28 IFN
-33 DNIRFTIF
+33 IF
-41 QTNSHEKSRVQIKR
+41 QINRDKRNKVQIKR
-55 ARGFTNQLIELGS
+55 AKWFTNQLIKLGS

-99 PNFSF
+99 PQFSY
-104 TQVEE
+104 TKVEA
-109 IIRNELGSKF
+109 IIKKELGHKLSKI
-119 NEIDQIICDPV
+119 NQINPSPI

-139 RATLKDCK
+139 KATL
-147 KVVFKIKR
+147 
-155 ARWFTNQLIELG
+155 N
-167 SAFIKIG
+167 
-174 QLLSA
+174 
-179 RPDLIPNT
+179 N
-187 WIQELSKLQDQV
+187 
-199 PNFSFAQVEETIR
+199 
-212 DELGSKFNDIDQ
+212 
-224 IICDPVGSASLA
+224 
-236 QVHRATLK
+236 
-244 DGKKVVF
+244 GKEVVF
-251 KVQRPNLKELF
+251 KVQRPNLKNLF
-262 IIDLGIMQQIA
+262 IIDLNIMQQIA
-273 GLLQKNKNW
+273 AILQKNKKW

-287 WVEIAKE
+287 WVAIAKE

-304 FNCEAQYAA
+304 FKCEAQYAA

-319 LDDENV
+319 IDDDNIEI
-325 EVPEVIWD
+325 PEVIWD
-333 MSSEKVLCLSYVEG
+333 LSSEKVLCLSYLEG
-347 TKISDLEKLKS
+347 TKISDIEKLKS
-358 QEIDLSKIAEIGA
+358 KNIDLPKIAEIGA
-371 ISYLKQLVNYGFFH
+371 ICYLKQLVNYGFFH

-390 GNLAVSSEGK
+390 GNLAISNSGK

-406 GMMGNISNNLQTRLG
+406 GMMGNISNNLQISLG
-421 GMVKAAALRD
+421 SMVQSAALRD
-431 ASSLVSQLQQ
+431 ASSLVTQLQK
-441 AGLISK
+441 AGLISR

-518 NLVSVTKPYL
+518 NLVSITKPYL
-528 IELMTSNNQSPN
+528 IDLMTSNNQSPN

-552 LGSKAVGIPK
+552 ISSKAVGIPK

-587 QFKKMF
+587 QFKRMF
-593 TAQKT
+593 TAQKS
-598 LGHSILIGSLSI
+598 LGHSILIGSLTI
-610 ASALLVTSKQNNF
+610 ASALLVTKNQSNF
-623 ALLPLLFA
+623 AILPLIFA
-631 IPISIDWIK
+631 APISIDWIK

-649 RLEKLKR
+649 RLEKLKQ

>member
-1 MSNHI
+1 MSYYI
-6 FHYRLKKL
+6 FHYRLKKF

-41 QTNSHEKSRVQIKR
+41 QTKNNEKSRVQIKR
-55 ARGFTNQLIELGS
+55 ARWFTNELIKLGS

-104 TQVEE
+104 LQVQDT
-109 IIRNELGSKF
+109 IRDELGSKF
-119 NEIDQIICDPV
+119 NEIDQII
-130 GSASLAQVH
+130 
-139 RATLKDCK
+139 R
-147 KVVFKIKR
+147 
-155 ARWFTNQLIELG
+155 
-167 SAFIKIG
+167 
-174 QLLSA
+174 
-179 RPDLIPNT
+179 
-187 WIQELSKLQDQV
+187 
-199 PNFSFAQVEETIR
+199 
-212 DELGSKFNDIDQ
+212 
-224 IICDPVGSASLA
+224 DPVGSASLA

-251 KVQRPNLKELF
+251 KVQRPNLKGLF

-333 MSSEKVLCLSYVEG
+333 MSSEKVLCLSYLEG
-347 TKISDLEKLKS
+347 TKISDLEKLQS
-358 QEIDLSKIAEIGA
+358 QEIDLPKIAEIGA

-390 GNLAVSSEGK
+390 GNLAVSNEGK

-504 STFEGVGRMLDPGF
+504 STFEGVGRMLDQGF

-528 IELMTSNNQSPN
+528 IELMTSNNQTPN

-610 ASALLVTSKQNNF
+610 ASALLVTNKQNNF
-623 ALLPLLFA
+623 ALLPLFFA

>member
-1 MSNHI
+1 MSYQI
-6 FHYRLKKL
+6 FNDFLKKL
-14 KRAFLIWITLISLL
+14 KRGFLIWITLISLL
-28 INLWI
+28 INLWL

-41 QTNSHEKSRVQIKR
+41 QTKRDKKSRVQIKR
-55 ARGFTNQLIELGS
+55 AKWFTNQLIKLGS

-104 TQVEE
+104 KQVEE
-109 IIRNELGSKF
+109 TIRKELGSKF
-119 NEIDQIICDPV
+119 NEIDQIMSDPI

-139 RATLKDCK
+139 RSTLK
-147 KVVFKIKR
+147 
-155 ARWFTNQLIELG
+155 N
-167 SAFIKIG
+167 
-174 QLLSA
+174 
-179 RPDLIPNT
+179 
-187 WIQELSKLQDQV
+187 
-199 PNFSFAQVEETIR
+199 
-212 DELGSKFNDIDQ
+212 
-224 IICDPVGSASLA
+224 
-236 QVHRATLK
+236 
-244 DGKKVVF
+244 GKKVVF

-304 FNCEAQYAA
+304 FNSEAQFAA

-325 EVPEVIWD
+325 QVPEVIWD
-333 MSSEKVLCLSYVEG
+333 MSSEKVLCLSYIEG
-347 TKISDLEKLKS
+347 TKISDIENLQS
-358 QEIDLSKIAEIGA
+358 QDIDLPKIAEIGA

-390 GNLAVSSEGK
+390 GNLAVSKTGK

-421 GMVKAAALRD
+421 SMVKAAALRD
-431 ASSLVSQLQQ
+431 ASLLVSQLQK

-447 DIDVGPVR
+447 DIDIGPVR

-464 ALTPPFSPNII
+464 ALTPPFSSNII

-528 IELMTSNNQSPN
+528 IELMTSNNQTPN
-540 DLINQFGRQVGE
+540 DLINQFGKQVGE

-598 LGHSILIGSLSI
+598 LGHSILMGSLSI
-610 ASALLVTSKQNNF
+610 ASALLVTNKQNNF
-623 ALLPLLFA
+623 ALLPLFFA
-631 IPISIDWIK
+631 LPISIDWIK
-640 CQLSMRKGS
+640 CQISMRKGS

>member
-1 MSNHI
+1 MSYHVL
-6 FHYRLKKL
+6 HYPLKKL
-14 KRAFLIWITLISLL
+14 KRSFLIWITLISLL
-28 INLWI
+28 LNLWI

-41 QTNSHEKSRVQIKR
+41 QTKNNEKSRVQ
-55 ARGFTNQLIELGS
+55 
-68 AFIKIGQLLS
+68 
-78 ARPDLIPNTWI
+78 
-89 QELSKLQDQV
+89 V
-99 PNFSF
+99 
-104 TQVEE
+104 
-109 IIRNELGSKF
+109 
-119 NEIDQIICDPV
+119 
-130 GSASLAQVH
+130 
-139 RATLKDCK
+139 
-147 KVVFKIKR
+147 KR
-155 ARWFTNQLIELG
+155 ARWFTNQLIKLG

-212 DELGSKFNDIDQ
+212 NELGSKFNKIDQ
-224 IICDPVGSASLA
+224 IICDPIGSASLA

-347 TKISDLEKLKS
+347 TKISDLEKLNS

-447 DIDVGPVR
+447 DIDIGPVR

-504 STFEGVGRMLDPGF
+504 STFEGVGRMLDQGF

-610 ASALLVTSKQNNF
+610 ASALLVTNKQNNF
-623 ALLPLLFA
+623 ALLPLFFA
-631 IPISIDWIK
+631 LPISIDWIK

>member
-1 MSNHI
+1 MRYQI
-6 FHYRLKKL
+6 LHYHLKKL
-14 KRAFLIWITLISLL
+14 KRAFLIWIILISLL

-33 DNIRFTIF
+33 DNIRFSIF
-41 QTNSHEKSRVQIKR
+41 QTKSNEKSRVQIKR
-55 ARGFTNQLIELGS
+55 A
-68 AFIKIGQLLS
+68 K
-78 ARPDLIPNTWI
+78 
-89 QELSKLQDQV
+89 
-99 PNFSF
+99 
-104 TQVEE
+104 
-109 IIRNELGSKF
+109 
-119 NEIDQIICDPV
+119 
-130 GSASLAQVH
+130 
-139 RATLKDCK
+139 
-147 KVVFKIKR
+147 
-155 ARWFTNQLIELG
+155 WFTNQLINLG

-199 PNFSFAQVEETIR
+199 PNFSFAQVEKTIR
-212 DELGSKFNDIDQ
+212 DELGSNFNEIDQ

-244 DGKKVVF
+244 NGKKVVF

-262 IIDLGIMQQIA
+262 MIDLGIMQQIA

-287 WVEIAKE
+287 WIEIAKE

-333 MSSEKVLCLSYVEG
+333 MSSEKVLCLSYLEG
-347 TKISDLEKLKS
+347 TKISDLEKLQS
-358 QEIDLSKIAEIGA
+358 QEINLPKIAEIGA
-371 ISYLKQLVNYGFFH
+371 ICYLKQLVNFGFFH

-390 GNLAVSSEGK
+390 GNLAVSNKGK

-431 ASSLVSQLQQ
+431 SSSLVSQLQQ

-528 IELMTSNNQSPN
+528 IELMTSNNQTPN

-610 ASALLVTSKQNNF
+610 ASALLVTNKQNNF
-623 ALLPLLFA
+623 ALLPLFFA
-631 IPISIDWIK
+631 LPISIDWIK
-640 CQLSMRKGS
+640 CQLSMSKGS
-649 RLEKLKR
+649 RLDKLKR

>member
-1 MSNHI
+1 MSNH
-6 FHYRLKKL
+6 KL
-14 KRAFLIWITLISLL
+14 KNRIKKIKRGFLIWRILILL
-28 INLWI
+28 LVNLWL
-33 DNIRFTIF
+33 DHLIF
-41 QTNSHEKSRVQIKR
+41 KIFRTNRDKKNKVQIKR
-55 ARGFTNQLIELGS
+55 A
-68 AFIKIGQLLS
+68 K
-78 ARPDLIPNTWI
+78 
-89 QELSKLQDQV
+89 
-99 PNFSF
+99 
-104 TQVEE
+104 
-109 IIRNELGSKF
+109 
-119 NEIDQIICDPV
+119 
-130 GSASLAQVH
+130 
-139 RATLKDCK
+139 
-147 KVVFKIKR
+147 
-155 ARWFTNQLIELG
+155 WFTNQLIELG

-199 PNFSFAQVEETIR
+199 PQFSYTKVEKIIQK
-212 DELGSKFNDIDQ
+212 ELGHKFSEINQ
-224 IICDPVGSASLA
+224 INSTPIGSASLA
-236 QVHRATLK
+236 QVHKATLK
-244 DGKKVVF
+244 DGKEVVF
-251 KVQRPNLKELF
+251 KVQRPNLKNLF
-262 IIDLGIMQQIA
+262 TIDLNIMQQIA
-273 GLLQKNKNW
+273 FIIQKNKNW

-287 WVEIAKE
+287 WVAIAKE

-304 FNCEAQYAA
+304 FKCEAQYAA

-325 EVPEVIWD
+325 EVPEVIWNL
-333 MSSEKVLCLSYVEG
+333 STEKILCLSYLEG
-347 TKISDLEKLKS
+347 TKISDVEKLKS
-358 QEIDLSKIAEIGA
+358 KNIDLSKIAEIGA
-371 ISYLKQLVNYGFFH
+371 VSYLKQLVNYGFFH

-390 GNLAVSSEGK
+390 GNLAVSNSGK

-406 GMMGNISNNLQTRLG
+406 GMMGNISNSLQASLG
-421 GMVKAAALRD
+421 SMVQSAALRD
-431 ASSLVSQLQQ
+431 ASSLVTQLQQ

-518 NLVSVTKPYL
+518 NLVSITKPYL
-528 IELMTSNNQSPN
+528 IDLMTSNNQTPN

-593 TAQKT
+593 TAQKS
-598 LGHSILIGSLSI
+598 LGHSILIGSLTI
-610 ASALLVTSKQNNF
+610 ASALLVTNNQNNF
-623 ALLPLLFA
+623 AALPLIFA
-631 IPISIDWIK
+631 APISIDWIK

-649 RLEKLKR
+649 RIEILEETLKKKCIDYPTQEDCLVCCD